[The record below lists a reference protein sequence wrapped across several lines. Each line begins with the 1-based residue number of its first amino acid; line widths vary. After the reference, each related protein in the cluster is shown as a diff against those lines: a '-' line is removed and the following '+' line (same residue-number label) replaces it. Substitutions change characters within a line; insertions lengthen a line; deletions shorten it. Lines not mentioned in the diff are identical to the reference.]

1 MDKQKILNI
10 ALIVTLGL
18 LLMQMFTRQPAT
30 TDVTVKDDLE
40 IGIKNEL
47 TIGTAVNLTLKNNTE
62 AVMTFANTCPK
73 NPFTVSEYQ
82 NGEWKTL
89 SAQAQNCP
97 AGDTVI
103 QPGESKVI
111 TYQHFQKD
119 LFSEI
124 GKYRIEIPVSNK
136 TFLKDF
142 EIVNPNIFGKVWRIL
157 IYQPVYNALIFL
169 TQISGNS
176 FGWGIVLLTLAL
188 RLILFIPFQKSLASQ
203 RRLQKIQPEIDAI
216 KKRFAGN
223 QQMIAM
229 ETVAIMKK
237 NNVSM
242 FGSCLPIL
250 IQMPFLIALFWAARD
265 GLGENSLI
273 YLYSFI
279 HDFNPA
285 LIATNFFGLDL
296 VAFGNQLYF
305 ALPIF
310 LAISQF
316 FQMKLALSKT
326 KKKTPEEKKDSTN
339 ENAMAEAMQSMNKF
353 MPYFLPLMIAFF
365 SATMPAA
372 VGIYWGTST
381 LFGILQQL
389 IVNRQVK

>member
-18 LLMQMFTRQPAT
+18 LLLQLFNRQPAVEST
-30 TDVTVKDDLE
+30 TAKDDLE
-40 IGIKNEL
+40 IQIKNEV
-47 TIGTAVNLTLKNNTE
+47 TIGSSINLTLKNNTE
-62 AVMTFANTCPK
+62 AVISFANTCPK

-103 QPGESKVI
+103 QPQSSAVV

-119 LFSEI
+119 LFTKI
-124 GKYRIEIPVSNK
+124 GKYRVEIPVGNK

-203 RRLQKIQPEIDAI
+203 RRLQKIQPEIEAI

-265 GLGENSLI
+265 GLGENSLV

-285 LIATNFFGLDL
+285 LIATNFFGLNL
-296 VAFGNQLYF
+296 VALGNQFYF
-305 ALPIF
+305 ALPVF
-310 LAISQF
+310 LALTQF

-326 KKKTPEEKKDSTN
+326 KQKTPEEKKASTN
-339 ENAMAEAMQSMNKF
+339 ENPMAEAMQSMNKF
-353 MPYFLPLMIAFF
+353 MPYFLPLMIGFM
-365 SATMPAA
+365 SAGMPAA

-381 LFGILQQL
+381 LFGVIQQL

>member
-30 TDVTVKDDLE
+30 TDATVKDDLE

-47 TIGTAVNLTLKNNTE
+47 TIGTAVNLTLKNNIE

-203 RRLQKIQPEIDAI
+203 RRLQKIQPEIEAI

-250 IQMPFLIALFWAARD
+250 IQMPFLIALFWSARD

-339 ENAMAEAMQSMNKF
+339 ENAMVEAMQSMNKF